1 MNKLTAAMAGVVL
14 LAGAAQAEAAS
25 VVVVDRGLP
34 MANLNNAAGADRSN
48 VAWDYQGYGW
58 FAGDDFTI
66 AAPGK
71 WKVDSITFW
80 LIPVNGASANN
91 DADMGNDT
99 PYFLGDVYDSLA
111 FYLGSAAASSVPL
124 LASGAFT
131 AGSNDTDNAN
141 ISINRVQYAGAN
153 GQYDYQGS
161 SRDFIQMYE
170 VTLTGLDL
178 VLDGG
183 VTYRFGAECRGPN
196 DSATGGPWGTYTLCM
211 SHATNAALAGSP
223 QEGADNLYA
232 AFYVDGLGG
241 PALYD
246 SPANSLGNGW
256 DKSSDINI
264 RVTAT
269 EVPEP
274 ASLTL
279 MAGGLLG
286 LGLLGRR
293 ARRKAAGS

>member
-1 MNKLTAAMAGVVL
+1 MNKLTAAMAGAVL

-25 VVVVDRGLP
+25 VVVDRGLP
-34 MANLNNAAGADRSN
+34 TANLNNAAGANRSN
-48 VAWDYQGYGW
+48 VGWDYQGYGW

-80 LIPVNGASANN
+80 LIPVNGASAIN
-91 DADMGNDT
+91 DANMGNDAA
-99 PYFLGDVYDSLA
+99 YFLGNVYDSLA
-111 FYLGSAAASSVPL
+111 FYLGAASDSSVPL
-124 LASGAFT
+124 LASGNFS
-131 AGSNDTDNAN
+131 AGSNDTDNAD

-161 SRDFIQMYE
+161 SRSFIQMYE

-183 VTYRFGAECRGPN
+183 VSYRFGAECRGPN
-196 DSATGGPWGTYTLCM
+196 DSSSGGTWGTYTMCM

-223 QEGADNLYA
+223 QDGADNLYA

-246 SPANSLGNGW
+246 GPANSQGNGW

-269 EVPEP
+269 QVPEP